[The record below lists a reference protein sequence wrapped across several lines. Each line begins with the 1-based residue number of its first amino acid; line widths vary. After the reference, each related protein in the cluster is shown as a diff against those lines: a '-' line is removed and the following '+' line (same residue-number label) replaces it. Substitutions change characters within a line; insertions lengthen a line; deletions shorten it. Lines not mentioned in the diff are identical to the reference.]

1 MSAVGQ
7 NLSSIGI
14 AFGLVISF
22 ASYNR
27 YDNNILVDTMT
38 ISLINGVSSFAVG
51 LFTFATLGSMAKEY
65 DTSVEDVIP
74 DGKSNTRFSGKI
86 MHLNSVRKCFIYFDK
101 RFVNANAPIEIT
113 VKNLDCR
120 VHK

>member
-1 MSAVGQ
+1 VSAVGQ

-22 ASYNR
+22 SSYNR
-27 YDNNILVDTMT
+27 YNNNIMVDTVT

-65 DTSVEDVIP
+65 GKPVEDVLP
-74 DGKSNTRFSGKI
+74 DGKWHYDNKI
-86 MHLNSVRKCFIYFDK
+86 N
-101 RFVNANAPIEIT
+101 NN
-113 VKNLDCR
+113 
-120 VHK
+120 

>member
-1 MSAVGQ
+1 MWVSAVGQ

-27 YDNNILVDTMT
+27 YNNNILVDTVT

-65 DTSVEDVIP
+65 GKSVEDVIP
-74 DGKSNTRFSGKI
+74 DGMYYYIN
-86 MHLNSVRKCFIYFDK
+86 N
-101 RFVNANAPIEIT
+101 VNMQ
-113 VKNLDCR
+113 
-120 VHK
+120 